1 MKKAKIS
8 NEIKKRIKTPFLYRI
23 TQTVVLSLLI
33 FSFFLIILYVVGNF
47 QNFQDK
53 SQKTILNVLL
63 FTSILTSFLTIPII
77 IENIIMFFT
86 IKQKKNRIISL
97 IFMSFTIIF
106 CAFCIIFCG
115 AIELI
120 SEGF

>member
-1 MKKAKIS
+1 MKKEKNS
-8 NEIKKRIKTPFLYRI
+8 NEIKKRIRTPFLYRI
-23 TQTVVLSLLI
+23 TQTIVLSLLI
-33 FSFFLIILYVVGNF
+33 FCFFLIILYVVGNF

-53 SQKTILNVLL
+53 SQQTILSVLL

-77 IENIIMFFT
+77 IENIIMIFT

-97 IFMSFTIIF
+97 IFMIFTIIF
-106 CAFCIIFCG
+106 CIFCIIFCG